1 VLRSSLFTRTML
13 GAVASLAA
21 LAAAPA
27 AHATVEL
34 IAIGKLDGNLLDKSK
49 ETAAPLENGAPGNLL
64 GGLGSG
70 IGYAGCHTF
79 LAVPDRGPNAISYNK
94 SIDDTASYINRFQT
108 LRLHLKDAPKGS
120 ALPFTLTPKLID
132 TTLLHTSDRL
142 VYGAGSAYNVPNG
155 APKLNRENHTNY
167 FTGRSDNFDP
177 THLSTYPLDARFDPE
192 SIRIANDGDSVFISD
207 EYGPYV
213 YRFDRKSGRRIATYK
228 LPDTFAVSTLAPVGD
243 TEISV
248 NTSGRVANKGMEGL
262 AISPDGTTL
271 FGAMQSPLIQDG
283 GTNAQYTR
291 IVKIDIRTGRTTQ
304 YAYPL
309 TNIGSASKPKYPTI
323 SDVLAINDHE
333 LLVDER
339 DGKGL
344 GDDSTAV
351 FKQINRIDLT
361 GAQDVSQASGEKGL
375 APYAVKKTL
384 FLDIVA
390 ALTGAGYN
398 ANDIPAKI
406 EGIAFG
412 PDITVHGVKKHTLYV
427 ANDNDFIGT
436 VTDTNHPAGIANP
449 NQFFVFAIDAA
460 DLPDYVAQRLPGVSK
475 NGRDHDHDDVCG
487 RDDDDDH
494 GHDHDHDGHGH

>member
-1 VLRSSLFTRTML
+1 MLRFSLFTRTMI
-13 GAVASLAA
+13 GAIASLAA

-27 AHATVEL
+27 AHATVDL

-49 ETAAPLENGAPGNLL
+49 ETSGTLENGAPGNLL

-79 LAVPDRGPNAISYNK
+79 VAVPDRGPNAIPYNAA
-94 SIDDTASYINRFQT
+94 IDDTASYINRFQT

-120 ALPFTLTPKLID
+120 KLPFTLTPKLVD

-142 VYGAGSAYNVPNG
+142 VYGTGTAYNVPNG
-155 APKLNRENHTNY
+155 APKLNRENRTNY

-177 THLSTYPLDARFDPE
+177 THLSAYPLDARFDPE
-192 SIRIANDGDSVFISD
+192 SIRVANDGDSVFISD

-213 YRFDRKSGRRIATYK
+213 YRFDRKSGRRIATLK
-228 LPDTFAVSTLAPVGD
+228 LPDTFAVSTLSPVGD
-243 TEISV
+243 TEISM
-248 NTSGRVANKGMEGL
+248 NQSGRVANKGMEGL

-283 GTNAQYTR
+283 GTYARYTR
-291 IVKIDIRTGRTTQ
+291 IVKIDLRSGRTTQ

-344 GDDSTAV
+344 GDNSTAA

-361 GAQDVSQASGEKGL
+361 NAQDVSHASSESGL
-375 APYAVKKTL
+375 APYAVQKTL

-412 PDITVHGVKKHTLYV
+412 PDVTVHGVKKHTLYV
-427 ANDNDFIGT
+427 ANDNDFLAT
-436 VTDTNHPAGIANP
+436 VTDSNHPSGIANP
-449 NQFFVFAIDAA
+449 NQFFVFSIDAA

-475 NGRDHDHDDVCG
+475 NGRDHDDDVC
-487 RDDDDDH
+487 RDDD
-494 GHDHDHDGHGH
+494 DHDHDGHGH

>member
-1 VLRSSLFTRTML
+1 
-13 GAVASLAA
+13 
-21 LAAAPA
+21 
-27 AHATVEL
+27 
-34 IAIGKLDGNLLDKSK
+34 
-49 ETAAPLENGAPGNLL
+49 
-64 GGLGSG
+64 
-70 IGYAGCHTF
+70 
-79 LAVPDRGPNAISYNK
+79 
-94 SIDDTASYINRFQT
+94 
-108 LRLHLKDAPKGS
+108 
-120 ALPFTLTPKLID
+120 
-132 TTLLHTSDRL
+132 
-142 VYGAGSAYNVPNG
+142 VPNG
-155 APKLNRENHTNY
+155 APKLNRDNHTNY

-177 THLSTYPLDARFDPE
+177 THLSTYPLDGRFDPE

-228 LPDTFAVSTLAPVGD
+228 LPDTFAVSTLSPVGND
-243 TEISV
+243 EISI

-283 GTNAQYTR
+283 GTDAPYTR

-304 YAYPL
+304 YAYQL
-309 TNIGSASKPKYPTI
+309 TNIGTASKPKYPTI

-344 GDDSTAV
+344 GDNSTAV
-351 FKQINRIDLT
+351 FKQINHIDLT
-361 GAQDVSQASGEKGL
+361 GAADVSQASGASGL
-375 APYAVKKTL
+375 APFAVKKTL

-390 ALTGAGYN
+390 ALTAHGYN

-412 PDITVHGVKKHTLYV
+412 PDVTVRGVKKHTLYV
-427 ANDNDFIGT
+427 ANDNDFIAT
-436 VTDTNHPAGIANP
+436 VTDTNHPSGIANP
-449 NQFFVFAIDAA
+449 NQFFVFAIDTS

-475 NGRDHDHDDVCG
+475 NGRDHDHDNVCG
-487 RDDDDDH
+487 RDDDDHDHDH
-494 GHDHDHDGHGH
+494 GHDDHDGHGH